1 MRILHIAPSNIAGVP
16 LCFVEAERRLGHKS
30 RLITLMHN
38 TQNRKEDICLHL
50 PFIRFWGTRFVKS
63 LCISKERR
71 SIRYISDVPKSIPRY
86 WYPESWIEAKMIQFR
101 EGIWRRKIQNAW
113 IQYHL
118 EDFDVYQ
125 LDGGLGFY
133 RDGRLMRQMKEK
145 GKKIICCYTGS
156 DLRIRGV
163 IPEIDQISHLNMTVE
178 FDHLQFHP
186 DIHHVMFPIDLSQF
200 TVKKNRVGDKIRIG
214 HAPTSRQAKG
224 SDIII
229 SHIRTLEKKL
239 PVQLI
244 LIEGLSYLEA
254 IDLKQSCHLFIDQIG
269 NLGYGMN
276 SIEALAMGIPT
287 CTSLA
292 PRFEERYPDHPFIVI
307 NSHNISQKIAELVQH
322 PERLHII
329 GMRGLEWVKN
339 HHDSVK
345 VVQQIHRLVGL

>member
-1 MRILHIAPSNIAGVP
+1 MRILHIAPANIAGVP
-16 LCFVEAERRLGHKS
+16 LCFVQAERQLGHES
-30 RLITLMHN
+30 RLITLMPN
-38 TQNRKEDICLHL
+38 AQNRQEDICLHL
-50 PFIRFWGTRFVKS
+50 PFIHFWGTRFVKS
-63 LCISKERR
+63 LFVSKKRR
-71 SIRYISDVPKSIPRY
+71 SIHYIADVPKTIPRY
-86 WYPESWIEAKMIQFR
+86 WHPESWIETKMIQFR
-101 EGIWRRKIQNAW
+101 EVIWKRKIQNAW
-113 IQYHL
+113 IQHHI

-156 DLRIRGV
+156 DLRVRGV
-163 IPEIDQISHLNMTVE
+163 ISEIDHISDLNVTVE

-186 DIHHVMFPIDLSQF
+186 DIHHVMFPINISQF
-200 TVKKNRVGDKIRIG
+200 NVKEKVTGDKIRIG
-214 HAPTSRQAKG
+214 HAPTSRKAKG

-229 SHIRTLEKKL
+229 SHIRTLEKEL

-244 LIEGLSYLEA
+244 LIEGLVYSEA
-254 IDLKQSCHLFIDQIG
+254 ITLKQSCDLFIDQIG

-307 NSHNISQKIAELVQH
+307 DSHNICEKITALIQH
-322 PERLHII
+322 PEQLNQI
-329 GMRGLEWVKN
+329 GMRGREWVKRYHN
-339 HHDSVK
+339 SVK
-345 VVQQIHRLVGL
+345 VVQKIHRLAGL